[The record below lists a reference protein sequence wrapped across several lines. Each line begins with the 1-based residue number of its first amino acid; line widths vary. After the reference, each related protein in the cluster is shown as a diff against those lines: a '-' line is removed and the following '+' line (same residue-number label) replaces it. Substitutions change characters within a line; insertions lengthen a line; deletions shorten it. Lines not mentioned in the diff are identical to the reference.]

1 MKDTNTKKRLQITK
15 EKTDKKEKK
24 KKHFASEENV

>member
-15 EKTDKKEKK
+15 ERTDKKKK